1 MRETVLGFDGGGA
14 ATKCR
19 IPALFLLADRPFT
32 DTETLST
39 LGENWRI
46 GQVVGAGHF
55 IQLVA
60 AAQVNAMVDRFLD
73 VAGL

>member
-1 MRETVLGFDGGGA
+1 LPRLALDGGRA
-14 ATKCR
+14 AAACR

-32 DTETLST
+32 DADTP
-39 LGENWRI
+39 GQNWPV

-55 IQLVA
+55 IQLIA
-60 AAQVNAMVDRFLD
+60 DAQVNAMVDRFLE